1 MALGTRRARR
11 GREVECEPAAVVVEF
26 DPVALHGAHRAGEIP
41 AAVDRMAQ
49 AHLSL
54 MAGEAGEIGRFFQ
67 PAVQPRRGNL
77 QAVILDPLDFEYPL
91 QLPAHDSQSARVTP
105 ARSGTKF
112 MFFLNKH
119 A

>member
-1 MALGTRRARR
+1 MPPATKMRRC
-11 GREVECEPAAVVVEF
+11 V
-26 DPVALHGAHRAGEIP
+26 
-41 AAVDRMAQ
+41 
-49 AHLSL
+49 
-54 MAGEAGEIGRFFQ
+54 AGEAGEIGRFFQ

-91 QLPAHDSQSARVTP
+91 QLPAHGLAVGEGHP
-105 ARSGTKF
+105 RSLGHKF